1 MKKYL
6 VFFILAICAIPSDML
21 AQIDRSMNE
30 FRQPKKRQT
39 YLQNIRQIRQN
50 RQRNEQEERV
60 NRQKEYTQQQRNEV
74 NVVETSPVS
83 NERSTATNTN
93 LGNDK
98 VVTLVT
104 NGTGS
109 TKEEAIKNALRSA
122 IEQAFGTFVSANTE
136 VLNDELVKD
145 EIVTVSTGNIKTYN
159 VLSSS
164 QLSSGLYD
172 VSVQA
177 VVSIDQLTK
186 FAQSKGMQAELAGA
200 SFIMN
205 MKMREL
211 NRKNEMA
218 AIDHMIEKA
227 KAIAQNGL
235 FDYKLEIG
243 EPKLTADSKYSI
255 CLRIE
260 FRKNANT
267 KAFYETIYQTLQS
280 LSLSEKERKE
290 YNDAG
295 LKFYCYN
302 AQLQQLTKNQQ
313 DPMSLKKY
321 EQVFFLRNEYPE
333 YLCSEHYKY
342 GQRSTRLLPVVV
354 ENALNYIIHD
364 NLGNQFYWKR
374 MKLDNTKT
382 IHDGFYEYVTKQKGL
397 CSWYYIDN
405 AIQKTFFWE
414 LYPKSERLYQENE
427 NYEKYVFRDLVSSG
441 GNVLDAVV
449 SFNPMVDEKGKRKF
463 EEPRYGIRYQY
474 DYTQVYYHQEFNV
487 IYSEAELS
495 KLTSITINHR

>member
-6 VFFILAICAIPSDML
+6 VLLILVFFAIPSDML
-21 AQIDRSMNE
+21 AQIDRSVNVY
-30 FRQPKKRQT
+30 RLPNQQQT
-39 YLQNIRQIRQN
+39 YQRNRRQIRQN
-50 RQRNEQEERV
+50 RQRNEQEEHV
-60 NRQKEYTQQQRNEV
+60 NRQREYTQQQRNEV
-74 NVVETSPVS
+74 NVVETNPVS
-83 NERSTATNTN
+83 NERSSATNTN
-93 LGNDK
+93 PGNDK

-122 IEQAFGTFVSANTE
+122 IEQAYGTFVSANTE

-164 QLSSGLYD
+164 QSSSGLYD
-172 VSVQA
+172 ISVQA
-177 VVSIDQLTK
+177 MVSIDQLTK

-211 NRKNEMA
+211 NKKNEIA

-227 KAIAQNGL
+227 KSIAQNGL
-235 FDYKLEIG
+235 FDYQLEIG
-243 EPKLTADSKYSI
+243 EPKLTKDSNYSI
-255 CLRIE
+255 RLRIL

-290 YNDAG
+290 YDDAG

-302 AQLQQLTKNQQ
+302 AQLQQLEKNEQ
-313 DPMSLKKY
+313 MWLNKY
-321 EQVFFLRNEYPE
+321 EQVFFLRNNYI
-333 YLCSEHYKY
+333 
-342 GQRSTRLLPVVV
+342 STRLLPVVV

-374 MKLDNTKT
+374 MKFDNTE
-382 IHDGFYEYVTKQKGL
+382 ISFYAFLREQKGL
-397 CSWYYIDN
+397 YSWYYIDN
-405 AIQKTFFWE
+405 ATHRTFFWE
-414 LYPKSERLYQENE
+414 LYPKSEKVYKNNE
-427 NYEKYVFRDLVSSG
+427 GHTKYIFRDFVTYARDVF
-441 GNVLDAVV
+441 NAEV
-449 SFNPMVDEKGKRKF
+449 SFNPMVDRKGKPKY
-463 EEPRYGIRYQY
+463 EDNPRYDPRYNPTQIYY
-474 DYTQVYYHQEFNV
+474 DQEFNV
-487 IYSEAELS
+487 SYSEAELS
-495 KLTSITINHR
+495 KLASITINHR